1 MGNARAL
8 KLNNSLKNIGEAKNE
23 QVIWREREQKLR
35 TFSYS
40 IANKIAENKQTLLS
54 FLLFWY
60 LSSSY
65 FPLEKILFLKRQLT
79 SDEAFLFGRQ
89 LVLDLFVLVEF
100 HRLKEKNEK
109 KNKVLVEASP
119 LISGEN
125 RKPKKM
131 KKNETSESLFNS
143 GNSVKP
149 KKDIAVF

>member
-100 HRLKEKNEK
+100 HRLKAKNEK
-109 KNKVLVEASP
+109 KTK
-119 LISGEN
+119 
-125 RKPKKM
+125 
-131 KKNETSESLFNS
+131 F
-143 GNSVKP
+143 
-149 KKDIAVF
+149 